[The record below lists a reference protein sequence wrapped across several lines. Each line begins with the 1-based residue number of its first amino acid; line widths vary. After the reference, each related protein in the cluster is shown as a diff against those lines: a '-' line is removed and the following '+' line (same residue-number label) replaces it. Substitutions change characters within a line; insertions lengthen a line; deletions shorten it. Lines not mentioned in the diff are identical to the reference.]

1 MATLDKDQ
9 VLADFTAAYH
19 AKNGKN
25 PEIEQK
31 GSWYAIDGGKSVRLA
46 DIADMT
52 AELTG
57 GAAAPKAEPKK
68 APAKAAPKAAAK
80 APAKASKPKVTASN
94 GGLLP
99 KAYWEDLLEQRN
111 HHCRRPRGF

>member
-9 VLADFTAAYH
+9 VLADFTAAYN
-19 AKNGKN
+19 AKHGKD

-46 DIADMT
+46 DIVDMT
-52 AELTG
+52 AELA
-57 GAAAPKAEPKK
+57 GAAPAA
-68 APAKAAPKAAAK
+68 AKAAPAAPKKAAVKPA
-80 APAKASKPKVTASN
+80 AKASKPKASAGN

-99 KAYWEDLLEQRN
+99 KAYWEDLLEQRD